1 LESPTDKMAQRSST
15 SRRWAL
21 LSILTLQAPASFAQ
35 TPQSVI
41 VNSGRPTF
49 FTQYEAI
56 PGKIA
61 LEEHV
66 GNTLFSGTY
75 TTPPVNFTNE
85 VSFDIPAYSSD
96 VFARINTIE
105 SRVAAMDAANISV
118 QVLLFGAPGIQGVF
132 NKTFATEA
140 ARYVNDEV
148 SRVYKNG
155 NQSGR
160 FEFWCS
166 NALQEPANAATEL
179 ERCVKQLG
187 GVGSFVGGYTN
198 LDNADDVVYLDDP
211 SMDVFLAKVAELD
224 VPIYLH
230 PRTPPPGQ
238 QRVYEDYNVLA
249 GSPWGFSSETA
260 GHVLRL
266 MLSGVFD
273 RYPNLQLVLGH
284 CGEGI
289 PFFLPRIEHRFRH
302 FTKFWNATRD
312 LRYYWENNVWVTTSG
327 VQDEATV
334 LDTLRWTGEDRVMF
348 SVDYPFEDNVEIAGW
363 FDRLAMNSRAKEKL
377 AYGNARTL
385 LKLPW
390 LTVGNETAPAWRR
403 ANVRTNLS

>member
-1 LESPTDKMAQRSST
+1 MVGLGTIAMSRCVLLLLSST
-15 SRRWAL
+15 AVTAL
-21 LSILTLQAPASFAQ
+21 
-35 TPQSVI
+35 TPEMVI

-49 FTQYEAI
+49 FSQYEPIA
-56 PGKIA
+56 GKIA

-85 VSFDIPAYSSD
+85 VSFDMPPYSSD
-96 VFARINTIE
+96 VFARINSIE
-105 SRVAAMDAANISV
+105 SRVAAMDVANISV
-118 QVLLFGAPGIQGVF
+118 QVLMFGSPGIQGVF

-140 ARYVNDEV
+140 AKYVNDEV

-155 NQSGR
+155 NHSGR

-166 NALQEPANAATEL
+166 NALQEPEKAAAEL
-179 ERCVKQLG
+179 ERCVKELG

-198 LDNADDVVYLDDP
+198 KGTADDVVYLDDP
-211 SMDVFLAKVAELD
+211 SMDVFLAKVAELR

-273 RYPNLQLVLGH
+273 RYPNLQIVLGH

-302 FTKFWNATRD
+302 FTKFWKATKD
-312 LRYYWENNVWVTTSG
+312 IRYYYENNFWVTTSG
-327 VQDEATV
+327 VQDEATL

-348 SVDYPFEDNVEIAGW
+348 SVDYPFEDTVEIAGW
-363 FDRLAMNSRAKEKL
+363 FDRLSMNSRTKKKV
-377 AYGNARTL
+377 AYGNARAL
-385 LKLPW
+385 LGISGK
-390 LTVGNETAPAWRR
+390 T
-403 ANVRTNLS
+403 ANVTAGWR